1 MSPAE
6 AGVADGAAYFRPH
19 AEREVEG
26 DLRSSCPPPEH
37 FPLEISSFCEVTE
50 SVGLQTPV

>member
-26 DLRSSCPPPEH
+26 DLRSSCPPPEQ
-37 FPLEISSFCEVTE
+37 FPLEISSFCEVTG

>member
-19 AEREVEG
+19 A
-26 DLRSSCPPPEH
+26 DLRSSCPPPEQ
-37 FPLEISSFCEVTE
+37 FPLEISSFCEVTG